1 MLTVDKIFFN
11 YPNETHFKGI
21 TNISFDLEPGKVL
34 VIAGKSGSGKTTL
47 LKSVYGLNDLQNG
60 QIVFEDRKVLGPAY
74 NLIPGHN
81 EMKLVSTGYALLEHH
96 TVYENIADILSGYH
110 DDFKK
115 KKINELLRLTE
126 MTGFSDKKVNTLSDG
141 QRQRVALCKA
151 ICLFPK
157 LLLLDEPFSN
167 LDIILKEKIFAYI
180 KKKLK
185 HYGSSC
191 IIVSHRLDEVLK
203 TADYL
208 GIMKDGKL
216 IQLDTYAKIKRNPS
230 NKYVEDLIKMK

>member
-1 MLTVDKIFFN
+1 M
-11 YPNETHFKGI
+11 
-21 TNISFDLEPGKVL
+21 
-34 VIAGKSGSGKTTL
+34 IAGKSGSGKTTL
-47 LKSVYGLNDLQNG
+47 LKSIYGLTDLFG
-60 QIVFEDRKVLGPAY
+60 GEILFEEKKVLGPAF
-74 NLIPGHN
+74 NLIPGHS

-96 TVYENIADILSGYH
+96 TVYENIADVLSGYH
-110 DDFKK
+110 DDFKQ
-115 KKINELLRLTE
+115 KKISELLRLTE
-126 MTGFSDKKVNTLSDG
+126 MTGFSNKKVNTLSDG

-167 LDIILKEKIFAYI
+167 LDIILKEKIFTYI

-185 HYGSSC
+185 QHDSSC

-208 GIMKDGKL
+208 GIVKNGKL
-216 IQLDTYAKIKRNPS
+216 IQLDTYRNIKKHPA
-230 NKYVEDLIKMK
+230 NKYVEELIKLK

>member
-1 MLTVDKIFFN
+1 MNDLHEGEIFF
-11 YPNETHFKGI
+11 EEK
-21 TNISFDLEPGKVL
+21 
-34 VIAGKSGSGKTTL
+34 
-47 LKSVYGLNDLQNG
+47 
-60 QIVFEDRKVLGPAY
+60 RVLGPAY
-74 NLIPGHN
+74 NLLPGHS
-81 EMKLVSTGYALLEHH
+81 EMKLVSTGFALLEHH
-96 TVYENIADILSGYH
+96 TVYENIADVLGGYH
-110 DDFKK
+110 DDYKK
-115 KKINELLRLTE
+115 KKITELLRLTE
-126 MTGFSDKKVNTLSDG
+126 MVNFSGKKVQTLSDG

-167 LDIILKEKIFAYI
+167 LDIILKEKIFTYI

-185 HYGSSC
+185 QHGSSC

-216 IQLDTYAKIKRNPS
+216 IQLDTYKNIKKHPANR
-230 NKYVEDLIKMK
+230 YVEGLIKTK